1 VGRRTVIEGPIVQNT
16 KVETTTR
23 HYGIVIISARDR
35 IEKMKRE
42 EEQRNRDRELQ
53 QQQQQQSRESQPEK
67 VKEVKVV
74 REEQRVAVEKPLIA
88 ESRREDK
95 KEAEVEVVVVK

>member
-1 VGRRTVIEGPIVQNT
+1 
-16 KVETTTR
+16 
-23 HYGIVIISARDR
+23 
-35 IEKMKRE
+35 MKRE

-53 QQQQQQSRESQPEK
+53 QQQQQQQSRVVAEPKPEK

-74 REEQRVAVEKPLIA
+74 REEQRVAVEKPL
-88 ESRREDK
+88 SRREDK

>member
-1 VGRRTVIEGPIVQNT
+1 
-16 KVETTTR
+16 
-23 HYGIVIISARDR
+23 
-35 IEKMKRE
+35 MKRE
-42 EEQRNRDRELQ
+42 EEQRNRDREL

>member
-1 VGRRTVIEGPIVQNT
+1 
-16 KVETTTR
+16 
-23 HYGIVIISARDR
+23 
-35 IEKMKRE
+35 MKRE
-42 EEQRNRDRELQ
+42 EEQRNRDREL

-74 REEQRVAVEKPLIA
+74 REEQRVAVEKPL
-88 ESRREDK
+88 SRREDK

>member
-53 QQQQQQSRESQPEK
+53 QQQQQSRESQPEK